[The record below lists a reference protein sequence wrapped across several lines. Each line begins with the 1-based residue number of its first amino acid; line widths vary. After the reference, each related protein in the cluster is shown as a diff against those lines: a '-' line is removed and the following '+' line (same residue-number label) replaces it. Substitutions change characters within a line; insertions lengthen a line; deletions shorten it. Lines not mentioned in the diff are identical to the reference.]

1 MAVDEDVV
9 PLREE
14 TPDERR
20 RQRRRSRWVLIAAVL
35 LIVVPAVVV
44 FGGAWLVGQAIDQ
57 DVQRIP
63 DAFDIPETQRPQKE
77 PEAGSTEPAQV
88 GTTFL
93 LAGTDRRSEELTTG
107 EGAQAPSWLPGAQRS
122 DAILLAHVT
131 EDGQRAYVVSIPRD
145 SWVDIPGYGSNKI
158 NAAFSFGGPS
168 LYVQTI
174 EQLTDTRIDHLA
186 VIDWTGLTQLVDVL
200 GGVELTFPT
209 ETQARGRTWPAGT
222 HTLSG
227 KEVLDYVGERYALP
241 RGDFDR
247 VERQQ
252 AVIRSLAAK
261 LISEG
266 VLTDPAKALDVAT
279 ATAQLVSVDDTLD
292 VATMVSLALRSRD
305 LRPETVT
312 FMTAPTAGTGFE
324 GSQSVV
330 YLDAAAQDGFWQA
343 FRTDTLEQWVQQN
356 GARTTPETVS

>member
-1 MAVDEDVV
+1 VAIDDDVL

-14 TPDERR
+14 DPE
-20 RQRRRSRWVLIAAVL
+20 QRRREKKRSRRVLVAAVL
-35 LIVVPAVVV
+35 LLALPV
-44 FGGAWLVGQAIDQ
+44 FALVGGAAYLGTSLNRDIDT
-57 DVQRIP
+57 IP
-63 DAFDIPETQRPQKE
+63 DAFDIPETDRPQKE
-77 PEAGSTEPAQV
+77 PEPGSDEPAQV

-107 EGAQAPSWLPGAQRS
+107 EGATAPSWLPGAQRS
-122 DAILLAHVT
+122 DAIMLVHVT
-131 EDGQRAYVVSIPRD
+131 EDGENAYVVSIPRD
-145 SWVDIPGYGSNKI
+145 SWVDIPGYGTNKV

-186 VIDWTGLTQLVDVL
+186 VIDWNGLIQLVDVL
-200 GGVELTFPT
+200 GGVDLTFPT
-209 ETQARGRTWPAGT
+209 EVQARGRTWPAGS

-227 KEVLDYVGERYALP
+227 QDVLDYVGERKALP

-252 AVIRSLAAK
+252 NVIRSLGTE
-261 LISEG
+261 LVSEG
-266 VLTDPAKALDVAT
+266 VLTDPGKALDVASAVT
-279 ATAQLVSVDDTLD
+279 RLVSVDDTLNIQR
-292 VATMVSLALRSRD
+292 MVGLALEMRG
-305 LRPETVT
+305 LRPEGVT
-312 FMTAPTAGTGFE
+312 FTTVPTAGTGFE

-330 YLDAAAQDGFWQA
+330 YLDQAAQDGFWQA
-343 FRTDTLEQWVQQN
+343 FRTDTLEEWIAEN